1 MQLYVD
7 RVRLPDGREAERE
20 YMRHIGAVC
29 VLPLD
34 RDGVVHCVRQY
45 RYPHGEVLLEIPA
58 GKLDS
63 KTEDRASAALRE
75 LQEETGYR
83 CGRLTFL
90 GSIYTSPAILDE
102 VIGLYLAEEL
112 TQETFFQA
120 FRSFYKFRG
129 DSELF
134 TWLAAIAKFT
144 FFSYVRKNRR
154 ETDFINTDPWN
165 SLIIGDD
172 ETDPEKIVQ
181 KEEMAAAVRKVLD
194 KIPAKYRDVVV
205 LRIYAE
211 LPFSEI
217 AESLKISESSAKVLF
232 FRAKKMLLEELKH
245 ENLV

>member
-1 MQLYVD
+1 MEQEKANAALREECVSSRLIFDGRVVQLYVD

-112 TQETFFQA
+112 TSGETHFDEDEF
-120 FRSFYKFRG
+120 
-129 DSELF
+129 
-134 TWLAAIAKFT
+134 LAP
-144 FFSYVRKNRR
+144 V
-154 ETDFINTDPWN
+154 
-165 SLIIGDD
+165 
-172 ETDPEKIVQ
+172 
-181 KEEMAAAVRKVLD
+181 AV
-194 KIPAKYRDVVV
+194 P
-205 LRIYAE
+205 
-211 LPFSEI
+211 
-217 AESLKISESSAKVLF
+217 
-232 FRAKKMLLEELKH
+232 LEELADRVMRGEIPDAKTQLAVLRVR
-245 ENLV
+245 ELLRRRGEAGL

>member
-1 MQLYVD
+1 MEQEKANAALREECVSSRQIFDGRVVRLYVD

-90 GSIYTSPAILDE
+90 GNIYTSPAILDE

-112 TQETFFQA
+112 TPGETHFDEDEF
-120 FRSFYKFRG
+120 
-129 DSELF
+129 
-134 TWLAAIAKFT
+134 LAP
-144 FFSYVRKNRR
+144 V
-154 ETDFINTDPWN
+154 
-165 SLIIGDD
+165 
-172 ETDPEKIVQ
+172 
-181 KEEMAAAVRKVLD
+181 AV
-194 KIPAKYRDVVV
+194 P
-205 LRIYAE
+205 
-211 LPFSEI
+211 
-217 AESLKISESSAKVLF
+217 
-232 FRAKKMLLEELKH
+232 LEELADRVMRGEIPDAKTQLAVLRVR
-245 ENLV
+245 ELLRRRGEAGL

>member
-1 MQLYVD
+1 MEQEKANAALREECVSSRLIFDGRVVRLYVD

-63 KTEDRASAALRE
+63 KTEDHASAALRE

-90 GSIYTSPAILDE
+90 GNIYTSPAILDE

-112 TQETFFQA
+112 TPGETHFDEDEF
-120 FRSFYKFRG
+120 
-129 DSELF
+129 
-134 TWLAAIAKFT
+134 LAP
-144 FFSYVRKNRR
+144 V
-154 ETDFINTDPWN
+154 
-165 SLIIGDD
+165 
-172 ETDPEKIVQ
+172 
-181 KEEMAAAVRKVLD
+181 AV
-194 KIPAKYRDVVV
+194 P
-205 LRIYAE
+205 
-211 LPFSEI
+211 
-217 AESLKISESSAKVLF
+217 
-232 FRAKKMLLEELKH
+232 LEELADRVMRGEIPDAKTQLAVLRVR
-245 ENLV
+245 ELLRRRGEAGL

>member
-1 MQLYVD
+1 MEQEKANAALREECVSSRLIFDGRVVQLYVD

-90 GSIYTSPAILDE
+90 GNIYTSPAILDE

-112 TQETFFQA
+112 TPGETHFDEDEF
-120 FRSFYKFRG
+120 
-129 DSELF
+129 
-134 TWLAAIAKFT
+134 LAP
-144 FFSYVRKNRR
+144 V
-154 ETDFINTDPWN
+154 
-165 SLIIGDD
+165 
-172 ETDPEKIVQ
+172 
-181 KEEMAAAVRKVLD
+181 AV
-194 KIPAKYRDVVV
+194 P
-205 LRIYAE
+205 
-211 LPFSEI
+211 
-217 AESLKISESSAKVLF
+217 
-232 FRAKKMLLEELKH
+232 LEELADRVMRGEIPDAKTQLAVLRVR
-245 ENLV
+245 ELLRWRGEAGL

>member
-1 MQLYVD
+1 MEQEKANAALREECVSSRLIFDGRVVQLYVD

-112 TQETFFQA
+112 TPGETHFDEDEF
-120 FRSFYKFRG
+120 
-129 DSELF
+129 
-134 TWLAAIAKFT
+134 LAP
-144 FFSYVRKNRR
+144 V
-154 ETDFINTDPWN
+154 
-165 SLIIGDD
+165 
-172 ETDPEKIVQ
+172 
-181 KEEMAAAVRKVLD
+181 AV
-194 KIPAKYRDVVV
+194 P
-205 LRIYAE
+205 
-211 LPFSEI
+211 
-217 AESLKISESSAKVLF
+217 
-232 FRAKKMLLEELKH
+232 LEELADRVMRGEIPDAKTQLAVLRVR
-245 ENLV
+245 ELLRRRREAGL

>member
-1 MQLYVD
+1 MEQEKANAALCEECVSSRLIFDGRVVRLYVD

-63 KTEDRASAALRE
+63 KTEDHASAALRE

-90 GSIYTSPAILDE
+90 GNIYTSPAILDE

-112 TQETFFQA
+112 TPGETHFDEDEF
-120 FRSFYKFRG
+120 
-129 DSELF
+129 
-134 TWLAAIAKFT
+134 LAP
-144 FFSYVRKNRR
+144 V
-154 ETDFINTDPWN
+154 
-165 SLIIGDD
+165 
-172 ETDPEKIVQ
+172 
-181 KEEMAAAVRKVLD
+181 AV
-194 KIPAKYRDVVV
+194 P
-205 LRIYAE
+205 
-211 LPFSEI
+211 
-217 AESLKISESSAKVLF
+217 
-232 FRAKKMLLEELKH
+232 LEELADRVMRGEIPDAKTQLAVLRVR
-245 ENLV
+245 ELLRRRGEAGL

>member
-1 MQLYVD
+1 MEQEKANAALREECVSSRLIFDGRVVQLYVD

-90 GSIYTSPAILDE
+90 GNIYTSPAILDE

-112 TQETFFQA
+112 TPGETHFDEDEF
-120 FRSFYKFRG
+120 
-129 DSELF
+129 
-134 TWLAAIAKFT
+134 LAP
-144 FFSYVRKNRR
+144 V
-154 ETDFINTDPWN
+154 
-165 SLIIGDD
+165 
-172 ETDPEKIVQ
+172 
-181 KEEMAAAVRKVLD
+181 AV
-194 KIPAKYRDVVV
+194 P
-205 LRIYAE
+205 
-211 LPFSEI
+211 
-217 AESLKISESSAKVLF
+217 
-232 FRAKKMLLEELKH
+232 LEELADRVMRGEIPDAKTQLAVLRVR
-245 ENLV
+245 ELLRRRGEAGL